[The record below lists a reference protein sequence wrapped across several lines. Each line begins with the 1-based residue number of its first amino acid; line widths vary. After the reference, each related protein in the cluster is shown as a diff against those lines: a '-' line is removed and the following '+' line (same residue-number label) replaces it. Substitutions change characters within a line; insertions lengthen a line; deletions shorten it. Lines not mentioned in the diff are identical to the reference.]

1 MMCNECRLSIAFYMH
16 ISIKPAADYIWP
28 IEFVTDEIWHENKQ
42 VLQDMRKANLAA
54 GRDEY
59 EGCCEALGFEVEDL

>member
-1 MMCNECRLSIAFYMH
+1 MLITILGPKELVI
-16 ISIKPAADYIWP
+16 
-28 IEFVTDEIWHENKQ
+28 DEVWHKSRQ
-42 VLQDMRKANLAA
+42 VLQDTCRANLAA